1 MFTGLI
7 EEIGSV
13 KSTAS
18 MGGGIRL
25 TILAPHVCKGTRIG
39 DSININGACQTVVD
53 LNNDTFSVEAVEET
67 LRKTT
72 LGSFKSGTK
81 VNLER
86 ALLPTTRL
94 GGHFVLGHVDT
105 VGKVVSVEELTNST
119 LIKISFDDSFSKYI
133 IPVGSIA
140 VDGISLT
147 IAHAD
152 SNAFTISVIPHTYK
166 NTTLAIKR
174 IADEVNLEFDVLGKY
189 ILRSINPQQNSKITE
204 EWLKE
209 MGY

>member
-7 EEIGSV
+7 EEIGLV

-18 MGGGIRL
+18 MGGGIRI
-25 TILAPHVCKGTRIG
+25 TILAPQVCKGTQIG

-53 LNNDTFSVEAVEET
+53 LNGDTFSVEAVEET
-67 LRKTT
+67 LTKTT
-72 LGSFKSGTK
+72 LGSFKPKTK

-86 ALLPTTRL
+86 ALLPTTRM

-105 VGKVVSVEELTNST
+105 TGKIVAIEELTNST
-119 LIKISFDDSFSKYI
+119 LIQIAFDNSFSKYI

-147 IAHAD
+147 TAQAD
-152 SNAFTISVIPHTYK
+152 SNAFTVSVIPHTYK
-166 NTTLAIKR
+166 NTTLALR
-174 IADEVNLEFDVLGKY
+174 RVSDWVNLEFDVLGKY
-189 ILRSINPQQNSKITE
+189 ILRSLKPKLSSKISE

-209 MGY
+209 MGF

>member
-1 MFTGLI
+1 
-7 EEIGSV
+7 
-13 KSTAS
+13 

-25 TILAPHVCKGTRIG
+25 TFLAPHVCKGTRIG
-39 DSININGACQTVVD
+39 DSININGVCQTVVD
-53 LNNDTFSVEAVEET
+53 LNNDIFSVEAVEET
-67 LRKTT
+67 LKKTT
-72 LGSFKSGTK
+72 FGSFKPGTK

-105 VGKVVSVEELTNST
+105 VGKIVAVENLTNST

-147 IAHAD
+147 TAQAD
-152 SNAFTISVIPHTYK
+152 SNTFTIAVIPHTYK
-166 NTTLAIKR
+166 NTTLALR
-174 IADEVNLEFDVLGKY
+174 RPSDEVNLEFDVLGKY